1 MSTHERFQPL
11 HEVKTSSDRAFGLVF
26 AGVFLIIGVSMMF
39 GRPGSAYLWFLLAAA
54 LFLLAA
60 LVAPAVLAPLNK
72 VWTRFGLLLHLI
84 VSPIVLGSVFF
95 LVVMPIGL
103 AMRLF
108 GKDPLRLRFD
118 RKATTYWKERGPA
131 GADRGGF
138 RDQF

>member
-1 MSTHERFQPL
+1 MSTHEHFQPL

-26 AGVFLIIGVSMMF
+26 AVVFGIVGVSMMF
-39 GRPGSAYLWFLLAAA
+39 GGRGAAYLWFLLAAA

-60 LVAPAVLAPLNK
+60 LAAPAVLAPLNK
-72 VWTRFGLLLHLI
+72 IWTRFGLLLHLV
-84 VSPIVLGSVFF
+84 VSPIVLGAIFF

-108 GKDPLRLRFD
+108 GKNPLRLRFD
-118 RKATTYWKERGPA
+118 AGAKTYWIKREAPGP
-131 GADRGGF
+131 DSGGF

>member
-11 HEVKTSSDRAFGLVF
+11 HEIKSSSDRAFGLVF
-26 AGVFLIIGVSMMF
+26 ACVSMTVGAYLMIR
-39 GRPGSAYLWFLLAAA
+39 GQGSAYLWFLLLAA

-60 LVAPAVLAPLNK
+60 VFSPGILAPLNK
-72 VWTRFGLLLHLI
+72 IWTRFGLLLHAI
-84 VSPIVLGSVFF
+84 VSPIVLGTIFF

-108 GKDPLRLRFD
+108 GKNPLPLRFD
-118 RKATTYWKERGPA
+118 REAKTYWIQRKPA
-131 GADRGGF
+131 ESDRGGF